1 MGNTIRREPV
11 NFSIPASPDY
21 KFLNITNFRGLD
33 VSSNPFE
40 LATNTASDCLNV
52 YVDETNTLTTR
63 PRLEKKELKDGS
75 GKDILPLTGRCVG
88 IYPLH
93 DGYLFHWSH
102 KMKILH
108 GDKLTDVFVETMP
121 LTPCKCFE
129 QGDKIYLLGEG
140 RYMVIDETSNL
151 GVLKDVEGYVP
162 NRSVIRLDGTV
173 EKDEPLNILTN
184 KYTEKFLWDGISSFD
199 YDADEIEDKSYV
211 LQNVTEFLTPES
223 VVKQVYEDN
232 TALVLKN
239 NIVYLIDY
247 SEDNLIEN
255 NTGCAILSKHTNATI
270 FPAKDKKAFWFVYL
284 NDNTYHRIGKYY
296 YLEDATEEWMSD
308 DELDLGE
315 NVARFATDDTGTNVF
330 TLSAAS
336 GTSSQLITRRSK
348 NNYLTTNIAHY
359 ETSSSGKTIKLSMT
373 NDRRDNVVLLV
384 FTQQDA
390 FSTIKIH
397 KYNAANKSFDYYTT
411 NLGTL
416 TSCGMTRYGDV
427 VYLTGQDKDSLKPVI
442 IQAQTNDML
451 MTTLDFVHVN
461 DSFKISD
468 TLTYAWY
475 SDKALTTLYD
485 NTLNLHIFPNYSTT
499 TAQSV
504 LPKNNFYGQTLLF
517 EPKKYI
523 VVQPTTNQNGEIW
536 VWKETT
542 DYNLLL
548 HKHTTIDEKKNI
560 LLSANLCTRFDNN
573 YWFASGNTYF
583 RSQNNDPT
591 YFPITEYSELGD
603 STEDITGF
611 NIANDTTLLAYKP
624 SRLYLIQPFYS
635 ETTGM
640 TEYSKTESKNT
651 VGNTATD
658 APIITTLTE
667 TPIQINYDGIYG
679 LSQVSNVSAVERIAD
694 LMSEP
699 INDRWLNEDDEVIKN
714 AQTLNR
720 LYWTYIILPYTKESK
735 VDPRDVC
742 KIYLLDNRTNSWYYW
757 ELPIKLLN
765 AFAKD
770 NHAEFVDTDGNIY
783 YLTTTDIRNMGF
795 DTQLVTEYYDYGKKL
810 IPWHWQSQVMYL
822 GTMNHAKRLVNT
834 TFILTDT
841 DTQDG
846 YGLQYSFKVFRKL
859 ASSVPEKEL
868 SGDLNL
874 VRSTTK
880 KTNISKFGFLQL
892 KLSNITEDSQG
903 TEAEKAY
910 RNNKL
915 RLVGLGLKYVLLE
928 GLIR

>member
-63 PRLEKKELKDGS
+63 PRLEKKLSLSTNGTYVK
-75 GKDILPLTGRCVG
+75 V
-88 IYPLH
+88 YPLH
-93 DGYLFHWSH
+93 DGYFIHTKEMLSVC
-102 KMKILH
+102 KNSRILDVIFE
-108 GDKLTDVFVETMP
+108 GDWIDALPIEEKSML
-121 LTPCKCFE
+121 LFE
-129 QGDKIYLLGEG
+129 QGDNIYFMSCG
-140 RYMVIDETSNL
+140 YYFVIDTTEQNEFAQVTAKLVDGYLSNL
-151 GVLKDVEGYVP
+151 TLTSDGKYVEQP
-162 NRSVIRLDGTV
+162 
-173 EKDEPLNILTN
+173 NILSN
-184 KYTEKFLWDGISSFD
+184 RYKKSIVWDGVSNPYTTTDI
-199 YDADEIEDKSYV
+199 K
-211 LQNVTEFLTPES
+211 
-223 VVKQVYEDN
+223 
-232 TALVLKN
+232 
-239 NIVYLIDY
+239 
-247 SEDNLIEN
+247 
-255 NTGCAILSKHTNATI
+255 NATI
-270 FPAKDKKAFWFVYL
+270 VNNTFKQINIHEESQALWDTVRIVHYFSDNTFFCHKTTDNNKSIYYGEFSNDNKLSLTEVFHDDGVEQIFFSKHKKRFIIKYPSAGSFYVTVSSDGTYTNRLFSPTHVDDIGISNNGDFAWYVVGERSVRVCDLNKDTLEWTAVGVADDRTIISIISDETANAFSIISQKDNYL
-284 NDNTYHRIGKYY
+284 NVKHVPDVASVLTNQTSAETLAHDIKTGILHDGVLRLVLSDDTQDYVYIYRSLDSANNTPGIREWKVNSISDFNIDLNNNVLYWTTDNDIIIGSLDNMNDNYNTY
-296 YLEDATEEWMSD
+296 LNVQ
-308 DELDLGE
+308 DLLYFQAK
-315 NVARFATDDTGTNVF
+315 NALV
-330 TLSAAS
+330 
-336 GTSSQLITRRSK
+336 TSSNESSEIRKWNK
-348 NNYLTTNIAHY
+348 N
-359 ETSSSGKTIKLSMT
+359 
-373 NDRRDNVVLLV
+373 
-384 FTQQDA
+384 
-390 FSTIKIH
+390 
-397 KYNAANKSFDYYTT
+397 
-411 NLGTL
+411 
-416 TSCGMTRYGDV
+416 
-427 VYLTGQDKDSLKPVI
+427 I
-442 IQAQTNDML
+442 IN
-451 MTTLDFVHVN
+451 
-461 DSFKISD
+461 
-468 TLTYAWY
+468 
-475 SDKALTTLYD
+475 
-485 NTLNLHIFPNYSTT
+485 
-499 TAQSV
+499 
-504 LPKNNFYGQTLLF
+504 
-517 EPKKYI
+517 
-523 VVQPTTNQNGEIW
+523 
-536 VWKETT
+536 
-542 DYNLLL
+542 
-548 HKHTTIDEKKNI
+548 TIDLIKQISSEDEFYDAVVSARTK
-560 LLSANLCTRFDNN
+560 LLSSTLFTRFDNN

-583 RSQNNDPT
+583 RSRNNDPT

-603 STEDITGF
+603 SNEDITGF

-635 ETTGM
+635 ETTET

-651 VGNTATD
+651 VGNTAID
-658 APIITTLTE
+658 APIVTTLTE
-667 TPIQINYDGIYG
+667 IPLQINNDGVYG

-694 LMSEP
+694 LISEP
-699 INDRWLNEDDEVIKN
+699 INDRWLNEDDEVIKK

-720 LYWTYIILPYTKESK
+720 LYWTYIILPYEKLTK
-735 VDPRDVC
+735 V
-742 KIYLLDNRTNSWYYW
+742 YLLDNRTNSWYYW
-757 ELPIKLLN
+757 ELPITLLN
-765 AFAKD
+765 SFAKD
-770 NHAEFVDTDGNIY
+770 NRAEFVDTDGNIY

-810 IPWHWQSQVMYL
+810 IPWLWQSQVLYL